1 MVSVRYGCQIHE
13 LKKEDFLIK
22 SSQKGGKKRNKLFLR
37 AKTPLKFFFGGQ
49 QGGRDLKRWTCPP
62 KGVHLATLQCEGAK
76 NKMVEI
82 MQITGASKNQTS
94 IEMSTKFM
102 TKAATTA
109 IPKTTPKS
117 NKN

>member
-1 MVSVRYGCQIHE
+1 
-13 LKKEDFLIK
+13 
-22 SSQKGGKKRNKLFLR
+22 
-37 AKTPLKFFFGGQ
+37 
-49 QGGRDLKRWTCPP
+49 
-62 KGVHLATLQCEGAK
+62 
-76 NKMVEI
+76 